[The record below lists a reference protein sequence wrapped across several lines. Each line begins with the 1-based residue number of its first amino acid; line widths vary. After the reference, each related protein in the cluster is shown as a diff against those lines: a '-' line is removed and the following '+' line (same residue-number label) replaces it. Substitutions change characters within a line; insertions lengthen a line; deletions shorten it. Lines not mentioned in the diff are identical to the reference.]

1 MTGAGLQEGTQSTP
15 PGRVDHLLDKLLGPA
30 VDWVV
35 GLIMAALVLMVFSGV
50 LARYVFNYSL
60 AWSDELAG
68 LLFVWLTLLGSVAA
82 LRRRTH
88 MVIGFFPRLFGLRGQ
103 RMVGMYAMTAMLFFL
118 AFMVVEGVT
127 LTRATLDDK
136 SAVLR
141 LPIGF
146 YYLSLPVAGG
156 LMLLY
161 ALRQVWTIRQS
172 PHGWQATAEGAEG

>member
-1 MTGAGLQEGTQSTP
+1 
-15 PGRVDHLLDKLLGPA
+15 
-30 VDWVV
+30 
-35 GLIMAALVLMVFSGV
+35 MAALVLMVFSGV

-88 MVIGFFPRLFGLRGQ
+88 MTIGFFPRLFGPREQ
-103 RMVGMYAMTAMLFFL
+103 RMIGMYVMTSILFFL

-141 LPIGF
+141 LPIGL
-146 YYLSLPVAGG
+146 YYLSLPVAGA
-156 LMLLY
+156 LLLLY
-161 ALRQVWTIRQS
+161 ALRQAWTIRRS
-172 PHGWQATAEGAEG
+172 PHGWQATAESSEG